1 MIFIRDVSQ
10 QIINIKNGVYNK
22 KVYGSL
28 ILSGENILLEGEDML
43 LLTANNKAIVIQF
56 KSIATKLAEVLEDDS
71 IYINGMDAV
80 PEGRERELL
89 QAVL

>member
-1 MIFIRDVSQ
+1 
-10 QIINIKNGVYNK
+10 
-22 KVYGSL
+22 
-28 ILSGENILLEGEDML
+28 ML

>member
-1 MIFIRDVSQ
+1 LIFIRDVSQ